1 MSDAQVDV
9 LVVGAGACGL
19 AAAITAHDRG
29 VSAAVI
35 EKRHVPGG
43 NSSLSTGS
51 VPAANSRFQRE
62 MGIADSPDALVAD
75 LMNIAKETDDLALVR
90 RLAEVSAGVVEW
102 LIDEVG
108 ARMQLITAYKH
119 IGHSVS
125 RLHAPVSRVGQDL
138 VDDLLRAVERR
149 GIPLAVGNTAL
160 DLIVENG
167 AVKGAVVESSDGK
180 FEMRAE
186 KTILA
191 VNGFAANSELVRRY
205 CPEIAGADYFGA
217 PGSTGEAV
225 IWGERIGADF
235 ANMAAY
241 QGYAAVAYPHGS
253 LLSWTTM
260 EKGGIL
266 IDDTASRFG
275 DESLGYSG
283 FAKHVLNHGR
293 TTYAVFDQRIFDIA
307 AQEQEFRE
315 LDELGGIKKAD
326 DAREFAARL
335 GVPPA
340 AFERELGTYNDAA
353 AGKMIDRFGRRNFG
367 LAPLTGRLFG
377 CQVKP
382 GLFHTQGGLRVDR
395 DARVLRPDGKVI
407 PNLFAGGG
415 AAAGI
420 SGRAG
425 ALGYA
430 SGNGLLSAI
439 ALGRLAALAGADEIK
454 GAKT

>member
-1 MSDAQVDV
+1 MSDEEIDV
-9 LVVGAGACGL
+9 LVIGAGACGL
-19 AAAITAHDRG
+19 AAAITAYDSG
-29 VSAAVI
+29 VSIAVI
-35 EKRHVPGG
+35 EKREVPGG

-62 MGIADSPDALVAD
+62 AGIADSPEALVAD
-75 LMNIAKETDDLALVR
+75 LMRIAKETDDLDLVR
-90 RLAEVSAGVVEW
+90 RLAEVSASVVEW
-102 LIDEVG
+102 LIDDVG
-108 ARMQLITAYKH
+108 ARMALITAYKH

-138 VDDLLRAVERR
+138 VDDLLGAVERR
-149 GIPLAVGNTAL
+149 GIPLALGNGAA
-160 DLIVENG
+160 DLIVEG
-167 AVKGAVVESSDGK
+167 DAVAGAVVDSSEGR
-180 FEMRAE
+180 FNMRAR

-191 VNGFAANSELVRRY
+191 VNGFAANASLVKRY
-205 CPEIAGADYFGA
+205 CPEIAGATYFGS

-225 IWGERIGADF
+225 LWGEKIGAAL

-253 LLSWTTM
+253 LLSWTTI
-260 EKGGIL
+260 EKGGCL
-266 IDDTASRFG
+266 VDDSGARFG

-283 FAKHVLNHGR
+283 FAKHVLDHGR
-293 TTYAVFDQRIFDIA
+293 TTYAIFDKRIFDIA

-315 LDELGGIKKAD
+315 LDELGGLKKGK
-326 DAREFAARL
+326 DAH
-335 GVPPA
+335 
-340 AFERELGTYNDAA
+340 EL
-353 AGKMIDRFGRRNFG
+353 AGKLGILADALVIEIERYNASASGGAVDRFGRTNFG
-367 LAPLTGRLFG
+367 LAPLKGPFCG
-377 CQVKP
+377 CQVTP

-395 DARVLRPDGKVI
+395 DARVLRPDGKAI

-439 ALGRLAALAGADEIK
+439 ALGRLAALAGAAEIK
-454 GAKT
+454 GN

>member
-1 MSDAQVDV
+1 MSDAQIDV

-29 VSAAVI
+29 VSTAII

-51 VPAANSRFQRE
+51 VPAANSRLQRE
-62 MGIADSPDALVAD
+62 AGIVDSPDALVAD

-90 RLAEVSAGVVEW
+90 RLAEVSGGVVEW
-102 LIDEVG
+102 LIDDVG

-138 VDDLLRAVERR
+138 VDDLLGAVERR
-149 GIPLAVGNTAL
+149 GIPLAVGNAAI
-160 DLIVENG
+160 DLLVENG
-167 AVKGAVVESSDGK
+167 AVKGAIVESSDGR

-191 VNGFAANSELVRRY
+191 VNGFAANNALIKRY

-225 IWGERIGADF
+225 IWGEKLGADF

-266 IDDTASRFG
+266 IDDSGSRFG

-307 AQEQEFRE
+307 TQEQEFRE
-315 LDELGGIKKAD
+315 LDELGGIKKGK
-326 DAREFAARL
+326 DAREFAAKL
-335 GVPPA
+335 DVSPD
-340 AFERELGTYNDAA
+340 AFEGELARYNQAA
-353 AGKMIDRFGRRNFG
+353 AGEAKDRFGRSNFG
-367 LAPLTGRLFG
+367 LAPLTGMLCG

-382 GLFHTQGGLRVDR
+382 GLFHTQGGLRVDA
-395 DARVLRPDGKVI
+395 DARVLRPDGKPI

-454 GAKT
+454 GARK